1 MQPTLVLIVSTSAAP
16 SKEDDDEDHSV
27 SAQRV
32 ALQTG
37 GRGRGT
43 GSRIKLQCAR
53 PASQLLYTYCDL
65 PQAPGARVLKALTL
79 AAKGA
84 VASICG
90 EKVRL
95 IYSRVCP
102 LASCSKLRRA
112 SAFFVHLA
120 LPYRFTLC
128 RWSTTAAAS
137 ASAYST
143 SRYPFVRAP
152 RVTRLFAGPYSMR

>member
-95 IYSRVCP
+95 VHCPFCKLKQFAQGVRFVCAP
-102 LASCSKLRRA
+102 VPVLQVRSLQVEHHGCN
-112 SAFFVHLA
+112 
-120 LPYRFTLC
+120 FTLSILHLKVLHPC
-128 RWSTTAAAS
+128 
-137 ASAYST
+137 
-143 SRYPFVRAP
+143 VRAP
-152 RVTRLFAGPYSMR
+152 KVTRLFAGPYPTR